1 MGAKSRELILLLAV
15 CALALSEPVNKVG
28 DAKKKDDV
36 DNFLFQYDDFDAADD
51 QEVLYNENRPCP
63 RDCICTVS
71 QGYRT
76 AKCDRLEIGTQKF
89 GDDITDLVI
98 ENADPRFPIQ
108 LTDFIF
114 KKLGLHQITTVKI
127 VNSSIDFVGPNAF
140 HGLPNLYAV
149 NLSNDRLKILHPET
163 FAHNKKLVLLTL
175 ANNPLK
181 FPAADSQDYFLNT
194 SSIQELDISYC
205 NMKYIAANTF
215 NNMPGV
221 MYLNL
226 AGNNLSNMDPNTF
239 KKLLDLEELDLS
251 DNDIKS
257 LPDDIFS
264 ENNELATLHLS
275 RNPVDTVY
283 GLQISDLLTLN
294 AGQTNIRFIG
304 PSMLN
309 GMTYIANLNL
319 SGNNIE
325 KIHNQAFHKLV
336 ELNYLDLSYNDL
348 DFISNILIKENIE
361 LDIFKISNNPKLK
374 HLPAEGFECSVDQFN
389 IYLFDASHCGLQEI
403 YDNSLRTF
411 SALSVVNLSNNEIKS
426 IGTKVFTMCPKLVE
440 INLSY
445 NQLTTLDPKV
455 FEKNN
460 ELGKLYLQGNP
471 LKVLNAEVF
480 VQTPMITYLD
490 MSHAELTSLWK
501 ADKNRSP
508 TLLSNLTFL
517 NVSHNRI
524 TEIKQTELDHLN
536 KLNALDISNNPLAC
550 SIDFENLMTWL
561 SKRKV
566 SPNSSGSS
574 SIANLAKD
582 TKEDDVGT
590 YSWEF
595 LTRKTCG
602 SAVVHPVEP
611 LPAVSD
617 EEIWER
623 IDTDPE
629 GNFDLKNTLDD
640 GKIQQKT
647 PRNEIIPDMLDD
659 GDDADDENVDDSAG
673 DDDEDD
679 DEEDDDASEDYDGE
693 EDDVD
698 LKVKLIEKNENK
710 PVLKKVN
717 ETMPPPIN
725 DVQINIKLLE
735 NEISDE
741 ESSGTLYLSSSTDTE
756 EEHSHY
762 GYLWPISI
770 AILGALL
777 LLLVIAKVVMLMCTK
792 RPKQV
797 RYNSAIIAAMSQQGR
812 TKKDCG
818 LVYQQLT
825 EDLAS
830 PATPK
835 LSRYTP
841 LHSVTVNASNM
852 SYESSP
858 FHHSNIV
865 PEAV

>member
-1 MGAKSRELILLLAV
+1 MGARSRELVLLLAV
-15 CALALSEPVNKVG
+15 CALALSEPVSKAA
-28 DAKKKDDV
+28 DTKKDDA
-36 DNFLFQYDDFDAADD
+36 DNFLYQYDDFDAADD

-108 LTDFIF
+108 LTDMIF
-114 KKLGLHQITTVKI
+114 KKLGLHQVTTVKI
-127 VNSSIDFVGPNAF
+127 VNSSIDFIAPNAF

-149 NLSNDRLKILHPET
+149 NLSNDRLKVLHPET

-175 ANNPLK
+175 SNNPLK

-215 NNMPGV
+215 TNMPGV

-226 AGNNLSNMDPNTF
+226 AGNNLSNMDRNTF

-257 LPDDIFS
+257 LPDEIFS
-264 ENNELATLHLS
+264 ENNELATLHIS

-294 AGQTNIRFIG
+294 AGQTNIRFVG
-304 PSMLN
+304 PSMFN

-336 ELNYLDLSYNDL
+336 ELNYLDLSYNNL

-361 LDIFKISNNPKLK
+361 LDIFKISNNPKLE

-389 IYLFDASHCGLQEI
+389 IYLFDASHCGLKEI

-411 SALSVVNLSNNEIKS
+411 SALSVVNLANNEIKT
-426 IGTKVFTMCPKLVE
+426 IGPKVFSMCPKLVE

-445 NQLTTLDPKV
+445 NFLTTLDAKV

-471 LKVLNAEVF
+471 LKVFSAEVF
-480 VQTPMITYLD
+480 VHTPMITYLD

-550 SIDFENLMTWL
+550 SRDFENLMTWL
-561 SKRKV
+561 SNRKV
-566 SPNSSGSS
+566 SPNGVSS
-574 SIANLAKD
+574 SIANLARD
-582 TKEDDVGT
+582 GKEEDVGT

-602 SAVVHPVEP
+602 TAAQVHPVEP
-611 LPAVSD
+611 LPSVLD
-617 EEIWER
+617 EDIWRR
-623 IDTDPE
+623 INNDDE
-629 GNFDLKNTLDD
+629 GDFDLKDTLDD
-640 GKIQQKT
+640 GKIPDDTKVQKDSFLG
-647 PRNEIIPDMLDD
+647 NDIVDD
-659 GDDADDENVDDSAG
+659 DKDEGDDDDSA
-673 DDDEDD
+673 DEDE
-679 DEEDDDASEDYDGE
+679 DEEDEDDDASEDYDG
-693 EDDVD
+693 DDEVD
-698 LKVKLIEKNENK
+698 LKVKLIEKPSTTTEDYASSTK
-710 PVLKKVN
+710 SSALPD
-717 ETMPPPIN
+717 EEI
-725 DVQINIKLLE
+725 DIKLFE
-735 NEISDE
+735 HDISNV
-741 ESSGTLYLSSSTDTE
+741 ESSSNLYVQESIQAE
-756 EEHSHY
+756 EEHGHY

-777 LLLVIAKVVMLMCTK
+777 LLIVIAKVVTLMCTK
-792 RPKQV
+792 RNKQI
-797 RYNSAIIAAMSQQGR
+797 RYNSAIIAAMSQSGR

>member
-480 VQTPMITYLD
+480 VHTPMITYLD

>member
-1 MGAKSRELILLLAV
+1 MGARSRELILLLAV
-15 CALALSEPVNKVG
+15 CALALSEPVNKVA
-28 DAKKKDDV
+28 DSKKKEDA
-36 DNFLFQYDDFDAADD
+36 DNFLFQYDEFDTADD

-149 NLSNDRLKILHPET
+149 NLSNDKLKVLHPET
-163 FAHNKKLVLLTL
+163 FSHNKKLVLLTL
-175 ANNPLK
+175 SNNPLK

-215 NNMPGV
+215 TNMPGV

-264 ENNELATLHLS
+264 ENNELATLHIS
-275 RNPVDTVY
+275 KNPVDTVY

-294 AGQTNIRFIG
+294 AGQTNIRFVG
-304 PSMLN
+304 PSMFN

-411 SALSVVNLSNNEIKS
+411 SALSVINLSNNEIKT

-445 NQLTTLDPKV
+445 NQLTTLEPKV
-455 FEKNN
+455 FEKNK

-480 VQTPMITYLD
+480 VHTPLITYLD

-550 SIDFENLMTWL
+550 SRDFENLMTWL
-561 SKRKV
+561 SNKKV
-566 SPNSSGSS
+566 SPNSSGSGN
-574 SIANLAKD
+574 IANLAKD
-582 TKEDDVGT
+582 SKDEDVGT

-602 SAVVHPVEP
+602 TAVVHAVEP
-611 LPAVSD
+611 LPAISN
-617 EEIWER
+617 EEIW
-623 IDTDPE
+623 DTINPD
-629 GNFDLKNTLDD
+629 GDLDLKETLDD
-640 GKIQQKT
+640 GKVDSPKDALLD
-647 PRNEIIPDMLDD
+647 NDMIDD
-659 GDDADDENVDDSAG
+659 EGKDDDDDDDDDAADDE
-673 DDDEDD
+673 DEDE
-679 DEEDDDASEDYDGE
+679 DEDDASEDYDGD
-693 EDDVD
+693 EDDVN
-698 LKVKLIEKNENK
+698 LKVQLIEKNNDTTARPSTPA
-710 PVLKKVN
+710 PV
-717 ETMPPPIN
+717 N
-725 DVQINIKLLE
+725 DLNINIQLLE
-735 NEISDE
+735 D
-741 ESSGTLYLSSSTDTE
+741 ESSNEDTTKTLYLQAATVE
-756 EEHSHY
+756 EEHGRY

-777 LLLVIAKVVMLMCTK
+777 LLIVIGKVVMSCNK
-792 RPKQV
+792 RNQQV
-797 RYNSAIIAAMSQQGR
+797 RYNSAIIAAMSQAGR